1 MGANAMTK
9 LADISIRTKIWAGFL
24 GLLGFLV
31 LIAVVANLHFDGLRT
46 DIASYQKI
54 AADAAKVSEIK
65 ARTLGAQVAATEFLR
80 RPTAELAESVT
91 AQIGKARTDIQTVRG
106 NTQDPQWKSTLGEL
120 DQALGAYATAFGDVA
135 TLQLRMN
142 ETAQGRNERIA
153 FDLERKLTRLIKDA
167 TGEGETDM
175 AFRFSQGLRSLL
187 LARVYFTKYM
197 DGFGE
202 ANADRVGR
210 EFDEMIAQLKA
221 VGARLYSG
229 ERRDMLEQMVANAT
243 SYKAGLA
250 EIHDDAVASLD
261 IIDSRLTP
269 LGAKAVDSVQT
280 FDTLAESQK
289 LARAQGMRD
298 QAGTAY
304 SIVGVTSLVSIVLT
318 LLMAK
323 LLSSGIAGPVMRMTA
338 AMKRLADKEMDTE
351 IPALGN
357 RDEIGEMARAVQV
370 FKDNMVLADRLA
382 AEQAAQQAQALKRA
396 EALGQLTCDFDGS
409 VSALLATL
417 TSAGTQMESSARD
430 MSGAANVSLERAA
443 ATAAAA
449 DQASANVQTV
459 AATADQLS
467 ASISEISRQVE
478 HAAAVA
484 GEAATESEHA
494 TGVIKS
500 LAESTARIGHI
511 VRLITDIAENT
522 NLLALNATIEAA
534 RAGDLGKGFAVVAG
548 EVKTLANQTA
558 RATEEIAGQIRSVQM
573 ETSTAVTAIATIA
586 QRIGDLRDIAQAI
599 AAAVEQQNAATCEIA
614 RNVQQAAQGA
624 GNVTDNIQEV
634 ASAAEQ
640 TGVAANQV
648 LSAAAQLFAQTDG
661 MKDLVE
667 TFLGKVRAA

>member
-1 MGANAMTK
+1 MGAIAMTK
-9 LADISIRTKIWAGFL
+9 LSDISIRTKIWAGFL

-31 LIAVVANLHFDGLRT
+31 LIAVVANLRFDGLRT
-46 DIASYQKI
+46 GIASYQKI
-54 AADAAKVSEIK
+54 AADAQKVSEIK
-65 ARTLGAQVAATEFLR
+65 ARTLGAQVAAAEFLR
-80 RPTAELAESVT
+80 RPSAELAESVT
-91 AQIGKARTDIQTVRG
+91 KQIAKARTDIETVRG
-106 NTQDPQWKSTLGEL
+106 NTPDPQWKTTLGEL
-120 DQALGAYATAFGDVA
+120 EQALGAYSAAFADVSA
-135 TLQLRMN
+135 LQLRMS

-153 FDLERKLTRLIKDA
+153 FDLERKLTRLVKDA
-167 TGEGETDM
+167 TGEGEGDM

-210 EFDEMIAQLKA
+210 EFDEMISQLKGVA
-221 VGARLYSG
+221 SRLYAG
-229 ERRDMLEQMVANAT
+229 ERRDLLEQMVANANT
-243 SYKAGLA
+243 YKAGLA
-250 EIHDDAVASLD
+250 EIHADAVSSLD
-261 IIDSRLTP
+261 IIETRLTP
-269 LGAKAVDSVQT
+269 LGTKAVDTVQK
-280 FDTLAESQK
+280 FDVLAESQK
-289 LARAQGMRD
+289 IDRAQGMRD
-298 QAGTAY
+298 DASSAFT
-304 SIVGVTSLVSIVLT
+304 IVGITSLVSIVLT
-318 LLMAK
+318 LAMAK
-323 LLSSGIAGPVMRMTA
+323 LLSSGIAGPVIRMTA
-338 AMKRLADKEMDTE
+338 AMKQLADKDMSTE
-351 IPALGN
+351 IPALDN
-357 RDEIGEMARAVQV
+357 QDEIGEMARAVQV
-370 FKDNMVLADRLA
+370 FKDNMILADRLA
-382 AEQAAQQAQALKRA
+382 AEQAAQQAEALKRA
-396 EALGQLTCDFDGS
+396 EALGQLTCDFDGH
-409 VSALLATL
+409 VSTLLATL
-417 TSAGTQMESSARD
+417 TSAGTQMESSARE
-430 MSGAANVSLERAA
+430 MSGAANTSLERAA

-478 HAAAVA
+478 HAATVA

-558 RATEEIAGQIRSVQM
+558 RATEEIAGQIRSVQS
-573 ETSTAVTAIATIA
+573 ETNTAVTAINTIA
-586 QRIGDLRDIAQAI
+586 QRIGELRDIAQAI
-599 AAAVEQQNAATCEIA
+599 AAAVEEQNAATCEIA

-624 GNVTDNIQEV
+624 GNVTDNIQDV
-634 ASAAEQ
+634 AHAAEQ
-640 TGVAANQV
+640 TEVAANQV
-648 LSAAAQLFAQTDG
+648 LSAAAQLFTQTDG